1 MGLDYILIFIV
12 ALSVIFYKLNS
23 FKNEGYKNE
32 SVKEHFKNY
41 PMYNYLNDDKGFKI
55 RLPLRDTIIFGYSN
69 NYTYNTIARVIN
81 KRTSLENIKLEN
93 NFETLK
99 KINNGEIEFGL
110 CQEDIL
116 YRSLNNK
123 QNQLNNLRGIC
134 GLVEDYLMIFVNENT
149 KIDTIS
155 DFSRGLDKISRN
167 YVIGLDIKNSDAD
180 YYFKILMEAYGIR
193 LKEYNLS
200 GENINIK
207 SNDLLYI
214 NKDMNTILNL
224 YNNYIID
231 GVFMFSSIDNVYL
244 RNIVK
249 QKKVKFIS
257 TNDKSYSLNK
267 EIDNVLKLLYN
278 KSLDTSLFYDEFIKG
293 DLIDFKMSKIVFVT
307 NKNIDEKRVYNF
319 IKMIYENFLEIK
331 KEMTEIKKDKFYS
344 KAYSDDFIPIEMAY
358 LNKFIPYHN
367 GAHKYLMDL
376 GFITNNKNPKC
387 MDFIGKSRCVLDD
400 EEINKKNY
408 YWKYDN
414 IGLKEFDL
422 KS

>member
-55 RLPLRDTIIFGYSN
+55 RLPFRNPIKFGYSN
-69 NYTYNTIARVIN
+69 NYTYNTITRVLS

>member
-1 MGLDYILIFIV
+1 MGLDYILILII
-12 ALSVIFYKLNS
+12 AISVILYKLDHFNNKKEN
-23 FKNEGYKNE
+23 FKDYVNYK
-32 SVKEHFKNY
+32 
-41 PMYNYLNDDKGFKI
+41 YLKDDIGFKI
-55 RLPLRDTIIFGYSN
+55 QLPFKNPIIFGHSN
-69 NYTYNTIARVIN
+69 NYTYNTITNVLK
-81 KRTSLENIKLEN
+81 KRTILKNIKFEN

-99 KINNGEIEFGL
+99 AINSGEIEFGL

-116 YRSLNNK
+116 YRALNNR

-134 GLVEDYLMIFVNENT
+134 GLVEDYLIIFVNENT

-155 DFSRGLDKISRN
+155 DFSRGLDKINRN

-193 LKEYNLS
+193 LKEYNLY
-200 GENINIK
+200 GENKNIRK
-207 SNDLLYI
+207 NDLLYV
-214 NKDMNTILNL
+214 NKDLNTILNL
-224 YNNYIID
+224 FNSNIID
-231 GVFMFSSIDNVYL
+231 AVFLFSSIDNVYL
-244 RNIVK
+244 RNIIK
-249 QKKVKFIS
+249 QKRVKFIS

-267 EIDNVLKLLYN
+267 EVDNVLKLLYN
-278 KSLDTSLFYDEFIKG
+278 KSLDTSLFYDDIVKG
-293 DLIDFKMSKIVFVT
+293 DLIDFRMSKIVFVT

-331 KEMTEIKKDKFYS
+331 KKMTEIKKNKFYS

-358 LNKFIPYHN
+358 LNKFIPYHE

-408 YWKYDN
+408 YWKYN
-414 IGLKEFDL
+414 KIGLKEFDL